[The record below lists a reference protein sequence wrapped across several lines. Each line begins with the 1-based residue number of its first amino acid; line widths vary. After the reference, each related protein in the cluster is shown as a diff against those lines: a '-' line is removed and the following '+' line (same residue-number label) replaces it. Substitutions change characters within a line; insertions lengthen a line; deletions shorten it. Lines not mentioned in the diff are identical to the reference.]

1 MSENNNKVADS
12 PEEIVVATDV
22 VISDASEINLTEV
35 PLEQVSSSDNK
46 TSNEV
51 LLQQIKDMQ
60 AQQAQLVE
68 TLSSLSNDKST
79 STELD
84 VDKLMSEIKKSVS
97 ESNQATTK
105 NLLKKIQSL
114 EAHIEKSKVED
125 AHFEKIAQEQVRKAQ
140 VQAYK
145 KQVTANLAFPELVTG
160 STVEEINNSLKQQVE
175 REAKLTSKGAK
186 ENLEEIL
193 KSNPSLARTINPS
206 ANIESSSTLLDG
218 SYKDKRNMML
228 DTLKDKRKF
237 QSELDKLKR
246 SVLDNGFGPNFRR

>member
-1 MSENNNKVADS
+1 MNEVKIIPVKGL
-12 PEEIVVATDV
+12 PEIKPGDDLAELTFK
-22 VISDASEINLTEV
+22 SLTE
-35 PLEQVSSSDNK
+35 NK
-46 TSNEV
+46 TEV
-51 LLQQIKDMQ
+51 
-60 AQQAQLVE
+60 
-68 TLSSLSNDKST
+68 LSNDVFIFTQKIVSKS
-79 STELD
+79 EG
-84 VDKLMSEIKKSVS
+84 M
-97 ESNQATTK
+97 AK
-105 NLLKKIQSL
+105 NLNEISFEELL
-114 EAHIEKSKVED
+114 ESQTKYVIRKRGDLVISKTKHGFICANAGIDKSNVEEE
-125 AHFEKIAQEQVRKAQ
+125 HFEKIAQKQGRKAQ
-140 VQAYK
+140 VQAYT

-193 KSNPSLARTINPS
+193 KSNPSWARTINPS